1 MSQTFIVILRPGA
14 AWLAGKPITEQP
26 LQEHG
31 QYVLQLHLAGKLRF
45 AGPFADDSG
54 GAAVFEA
61 ADEAEARRIVDNDPA
76 VINQIFVYD
85 LHPWRLLP
93 WEQYAKAAT
102 NSNQYREQ

>member
-1 MSQTFIVILRPGA
+1 MSQTFIVIFRPGA
-14 AWLAGKPITEQP
+14 AWRAGRPLAEQP

-31 QYVLQLHLAGKLRF
+31 RYILQLHRAGKLRC

-61 ADEAEARRIVDNDPA
+61 ADEAEARQIISNDPA
-76 VINQIFVYD
+76 VMNQIFVYD

-93 WEQYAKAAT
+93 WEQYAQ
-102 NSNQYREQ
+102 SRQQ